1 VNHTRGSIG
10 KGAAEEGAALLTV
23 LLLVAVMAAL
33 CAVALERLRL
43 ATHLATNGIAL
54 DQARAFA
61 VGGEAVIVARIGAF
75 AGPSIDRTT
84 LAGNWNSRAFTIP
97 IPGGLAVA
105 RVRDGGNCF
114 NLNSVAEGA
123 AANELTTR
131 PAGGQQFVALQEVL
145 GIDRGTATR
154 IAAALSDWI
163 DADSTPNPGGA
174 EDVEY
179 SRAARPYR
187 TSNTL
192 LAEASELRAV
202 AGVTPEIYATLR
214 PWICALPG
222 TQMSPINVNTL
233 LADQAPLLAMLLPG
247 LIAPDRARDVLIR
260 RPAAGWG
267 STAAFWGTQT
277 LANLPVPTEAISQ
290 VQVKTRWFVLDLDVQ
305 LAGAQV
311 TETALIDGGL
321 AQPRVLLRRW
331 GGDE

>member
-1 VNHTRGSIG
+1 MTGRPPAIG

-33 CAVALERLRL
+33 SAVVLERLRL

-61 VGGEAVIVARIGAF
+61 VGGEAVIVARIAGF
-75 AGPSIDRTT
+75 AGPGIERTT
-84 LAGNWNSRAFTIP
+84 LAGNWNKRAFTIP

-123 AANELTTR
+123 TATELTTR
-131 PAGGQQFVALQEVL
+131 PAGQQQFVALQEAL
-145 GIDRGTATR
+145 GIDRGTAMR
-154 IAAALSDWI
+154 IAAALADWI
-163 DADSTPNPGGA
+163 DGDVVPNPGGA
-174 EDVEY
+174 EDADY
-179 SRAARPYR
+179 ARAARPYR
-187 TSNTL
+187 TANTL
-192 LAEASELRAV
+192 IAEGSELRAV

-222 TQMSPINVNTL
+222 AQMSPINVNTL
-233 LADQAPLLAMLLPG
+233 LPDQAPLLAMLLPG
-247 LIAPDRARDVLIR
+247 RIDVGRAREVLVR
-260 RPAAGWG
+260 RPSAGWG
-267 STAAFWGTQT
+267 STADFWRTQT
-277 LANLPVPTEAISQ
+277 LANLTVPAEAASQ
-290 VQVKTRWFVLDLDVQ
+290 VQIKTRWFALDLDVQ

-321 AQPRVLLRRW
+321 VPARVLLRRW
-331 GGDE
+331 GEGE

>member
-1 VNHTRGSIG
+1 VKPRPPLIRRPAH
-10 KGAAEEGAALLTV
+10 EEGAALLTV

-33 CAVALERLRL
+33 SAVALERLRL

-61 VGGEAVIVARIGAF
+61 VGGEAVIVARIAAF
-75 AGPSIDRTT
+75 AGPSVDRTT

-114 NLNSVAEGA
+114 NLNSVAEGS

-131 PAGGQQFVALQEVL
+131 PIGGQQFVALQEAL
-145 GIDRGTATR
+145 GIDRGTGTR

-163 DADSTPNPGGA
+163 DADTVPNPGGA
-174 EDVEY
+174 EDAEY
-179 SRAARPYR
+179 ARAARPYR

-202 AGVTPEIYATLR
+202 AGVTPQIYATLR
-214 PWICALPG
+214 PWVCALPG

-233 LADQAPLLAMLLPG
+233 LPDQAPLLAMLLPG
-247 LIAPDRARDVLIR
+247 LIDPVRAGEVLMR
-260 RPAAGWG
+260 RPSAGWG
-267 STAAFWGTQT
+267 STAEFWGTPT
-277 LANLPVPTEAISQ
+277 LANLPVPSEAQNQ
-290 VQVKTRWFVLDLDVQ
+290 VQIKTRWFTLDLDVQ

-321 AQPRVLLRRW
+321 APPRVLLRRW